1 MQGTF
6 SRTVQK
12 VVPQEAIEL
21 IEDIQTLEQILD
33 LLEKLRSTS
42 VTVPTRDHQQAAM
55 EGRQML
61 RRVGYLISGMQRIAQ
76 DNLRFH
82 HLAGQRV
89 KRARGRQTLSDVWQ
103 TLIDGKESLNENN
116 AERSNPA

>member
-33 LLEKLRSTS
+33 LLEKLRGTS

-61 RRVGYLISGMQRIAQ
+61 RRVGYLVSGMQRIAQ

-89 KRARGRQTLSDVWQ
+89 KRAHGRQTLADVWQ
-103 TLIDGKESLNENN
+103 TLMDGKEIF
-116 AERSNPA
+116 ERKQSQSF

>member
-21 IEDIQTLEQILD
+21 IEDIQTLELILG
-33 LLEKLRSTS
+33 LLEKLRGTS
-42 VTVPTRDHQQAAM
+42 VTVPTRNHQQAAL
-55 EGRQML
+55 EARQML
-61 RRVGYLISGMQRIAQ
+61 RRVGYLISGMQRIAE

-82 HLAGQRV
+82 HLVGQRV
-89 KRARGRQTLSDVWQ
+89 KRGRGRQTLADVWQ
-103 TLIDGKESLNENN
+103 TLIENN
-116 AERSNPA
+116 LNDNRPKRSNPV